1 MLSETD
7 QLLRVMR
14 AARMTREE
22 AEAELD
28 RELAEAS
35 PLIAPSLSDPEYI
48 RELRALASIQNTEAL
63 LAVDKSDGAKGRG
76 GGKKRP
82 VTIDLGAYER
92 DKEFVGSRQAARR
105 QHEEYAEALRA
116 RLRRLDE
123 AARPLYEPDDE
134 TPLGRYIG
142 ALSRENQVL

>member
-22 AEAELD
+22 AEAELA
-28 RELAEAS
+28 RELAEART
-35 PLIAPSLSDPEYI
+35 LIAPSLSDPEYI

-63 LAVDKSDGAKGRG
+63 LNADKPDGIKGRR
-76 GGKKRP
+76 GGKRRA

-92 DKEFVGSRQAARR
+92 DKEFVGSRQAALR

-116 RLRRLDE
+116 HLRRLNE
-123 AARPLYEPDDE
+123 ASRPLHAPAAKS
-134 TPLGRYIG
+134 PLQRYID
-142 ALSRENQVL
+142 ALERS

>member
-63 LAVDKSDGAKGRG
+63 LAADKPDGTKGRRG
-76 GGKKRP
+76 GRKRA
-82 VTIDLGAYER
+82 VTIDLDAYER
-92 DKEFVGSRQAARR
+92 DEEFVGSRQVARR

-123 AARPLYEPDDE
+123 ASRPLH
-134 TPLGRYIG
+134 TTAVKSPLQRYID
-142 ALSRENQVL
+142 ALERI

>member
-35 PLIAPSLSDPEYI
+35 PLIAPSLSDPEYV

-63 LAVDKSDGAKGRG
+63 LAADKPDGTKGRR
-76 GGKKRP
+76 GGKKRA
-82 VTIDLGAYER
+82 VTIDLDAYER
-92 DKEFVGSRQAARR
+92 DKEFVGSRQADRR

-123 AARPLYEPDDE
+123 ASRPLH
-134 TPLGRYIG
+134 TTAVKSPLQCYID
-142 ALSRENQVL
+142 ALERS

>member
-22 AEAELD
+22 AEAELA
-28 RELAEAS
+28 RELAEAR
-35 PLIAPSLSDPEYI
+35 PLVAPALSDPEYI

-63 LAVDKSDGAKGRG
+63 LAADKPDGTKGRG
-76 GGKKRP
+76 GGKKRT

-92 DKEFVGSRQAARR
+92 DKEFVGLRQAARR
-105 QHEEYAEALRA
+105 QHEEYVEALRA

-123 AARPLYEPDDE
+123 ASRPLHIPAIKS
-134 TPLGRYIG
+134 PLQRYID
-142 ALSRENQVL
+142 ALERS

>member
-14 AARMTREE
+14 AARMTRDD

-28 RELAEAS
+28 RELEDAKALE
-35 PLIAPSLSDPEYI
+35 APSLSDPEYI
-48 RELRALASIQNTEAL
+48 REMKARASIQNTEAL
-63 LAVDKSDGAKGRG
+63 LNADKPDGGKGRRG
-76 GGKKRP
+76 SKKRT

-123 AARPLYEPDDE
+123 AARPLYAPDDE
-134 TPLGRYIG
+134 TPLGRYIS
-142 ALSRENQVL
+142 ALSRDNQVL

>member
-22 AEAELD
+22 AEAELA
-28 RELAEAS
+28 REQVDAGALV
-35 PLIAPSLSDPEYI
+35 APALSDPEYI
-48 RELRALASIQNTEAL
+48 RELKALASIQNTEAL
-63 LAVDKSDGAKGRG
+63 LNADKPDGSKGRG
-76 GGKKRP
+76 GGKKRT

-92 DKEFVGSRQAARR
+92 GKEFVGSRQAARR
-105 QHEEYAEALRA
+105 QHEEYVEALRA

-123 AARPLYEPDDE
+123 ASRPLYAPAVRS
-134 TPLGRYIG
+134 PLQRYID
-142 ALSRENQVL
+142 ALERS

>member
-22 AEAELD
+22 AEAELARD
-28 RELAEAS
+28 LAEAR
-35 PLIAPSLSDPEYI
+35 PLVAPALSDPEYI

-63 LAVDKSDGAKGRG
+63 LTADKPDGAKGRG
-76 GGKKRP
+76 GSKKRP
-82 VTIDLGAYER
+82 VTIDLDAYER
-92 DKEFVGSRQAARR
+92 DKEFVGLRRTARR

-116 RLRRLDE
+116 RLRYLDE
-123 AARPLYEPDDE
+123 ASRPLHAPAVKS
-134 TPLGRYIG
+134 PLQRYID
-142 ALSRENQVL
+142 ALERS

>member
-1 MLSETD
+1 MSETD

-14 AARMTREE
+14 AARMTCEE
-22 AEAELD
+22 AETELA
-28 RELAEAS
+28 RELAEAR
-35 PLIAPSLSDPEYI
+35 PLVAPALSDPEYI

-63 LAVDKSDGAKGRG
+63 LNADKPDGAKGRG

-92 DKEFVGSRQAARR
+92 DKEFAGSRQAARR

-116 RLRRLDE
+116 RLGRLDE
-123 AARPLYEPDDE
+123 ASRPLHVPAGKS
-134 TPLGRYIG
+134 PLQRYID
-142 ALSRENQVL
+142 ALERS

>member
-28 RELAEAS
+28 RELVEAK

-63 LAVDKSDGAKGRG
+63 LNADKPDGAKGRRG
-76 GGKKRP
+76 SKKRT

-92 DKEFVGSRQAARR
+92 DKEFIGSRQVARR

-116 RLRRLDE
+116 RLGRLDE
-123 AARPLYEPDDE
+123 ASRPLH
-134 TPLGRYIG
+134 TTAVKSPLQRYID
-142 ALSRENQVL
+142 ALERS

>member
-28 RELAEAS
+28 RELEDAR

-48 RELRALASIQNTEAL
+48 REMKARASIQNTEAL
-63 LAVDKSDGAKGRG
+63 LNADKPDGAKGRG
-76 GGKKRP
+76 GGKKRT
-82 VTIDLGAYER
+82 VTIDLDAYER
-92 DKEFVGSRQAARR
+92 DKEFVGSRRTARR

-123 AARPLYEPDDE
+123 ASRPLH
-134 TPLGRYIG
+134 TSAVKSPLQRYID
-142 ALSRENQVL
+142 ALERS